1 MSYISASVLF
11 SYTNQP
17 TQTASGSTDLITG
30 SIYFNTLSGSAY
42 IWNGNQFVSGF
53 GTSGTSGTSGNSG
66 TSGTS
71 GTGFSTINN
80 SSGSRLIVSDGTS
93 NAATASSNLVFSS
106 NRLEVTGSTH
116 ISGSSTT
123 GLFINGLTTSSDS
136 LNRLTYL
143 AANGRIFYEI
153 SRYKIAIGNGLNL
166 TYTVAHNLSSNDVQ
180 ISMRDAGTGQ
190 IFYPSATAGT
200 PPQYTATVIDTN
212 NIDITFTSAPG
223 TNAYTVVVS
232 K

>member
-30 SIYFNTLSGSAY
+30 SIYFNILSGSAY

-53 GTSGTSGTSGNSG
+53 GTSGTSGT
-66 TSGTS
+66 
-71 GTGFSTINN
+71 GFNTINN
-80 SSGSRLIVSDGTS
+80 ASGSRLIISDGTT
-93 NAATASSNLVFSS
+93 NAATASSNLVFSA

-123 GLFINGLTTSSDS
+123 GLFVNGLTTSSDS

-143 AANGRIFYEI
+143 PANGRIFYEI
-153 SRYKIAIGNGLNL
+153 SRYKIAIGNGVNL

-190 IFYPSATAGT
+190 IFYPSATAGA
-200 PPQYTATVIDTN
+200 PPQYTATVVDTN